1 MMSPPTGGRP
11 KVTGSSMATAAPVP
25 MPGSTPTSVPT
36 NAPSRTK
43 PILYGFAATEKP
55 SARLARR
62 SVMGGPFR
70 SKRPEMEGKLEQIDE
85 QRDAERGHRH
95 GGEQAFHPAHFGRSH
110 DRNHEGDEG
119 GQHQSE
125 RRYLPGKAD
134 RVQVDAADQAGK
146 KQDGRRHIGRSL
158 DRDVADRRPRN
169 KQAGQRH

>member
-1 MMSPPTGGRP
+1 MMSAPTGGRP
-11 KVTGSSMATAAPVP
+11 KVTGSSMATVATVP

-70 SKRPEMEGKLEQIDE
+70 SKRPELEGKLEQIDE

-95 GGEQAFHPAHFGRSH
+95 GGEQAFHPAHFGGPH
-110 DRNHEGDEG
+110 DRNHESHECR
-119 GQHQSE
+119 QHQPE
-125 RRYLPGKAD
+125 RRHFQGNAD
-134 RVQVDAADQAGK
+134 HAQVDAADHAGE
-146 KQDGRRHIGRSL
+146 QQ
-158 DRDVADRRPRN
+158 DRR
-169 KQAGQRH
+169 Q